1 MDSRAD
7 LELGIEPAA
16 VSTAP
21 YDEVVIGA
29 GAAGIIVVQCLKHVY
44 ILSAV
49 VLEGQLIAGGRVR
62 TCGCGVDLSASHT
75 HGVI

>member
-7 LELGIEPAA
+7 LELGIELAA

-21 YDEVVIGA
+21 YDIVVIGV
-29 GAAGIIVVQCLKHVY
+29 GAPGVTEVQCLNHEY